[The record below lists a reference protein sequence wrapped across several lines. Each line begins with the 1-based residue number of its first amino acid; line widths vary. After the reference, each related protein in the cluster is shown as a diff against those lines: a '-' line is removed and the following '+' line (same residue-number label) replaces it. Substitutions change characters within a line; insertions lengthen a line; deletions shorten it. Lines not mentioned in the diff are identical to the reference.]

1 MESKLNQEQINDFSS
16 LNLKDLKPL
25 PERYEET
32 KARFLESTKD
42 LEYLNGMLFYFEDNQ
57 LKSEII
63 VFKREHYD
71 EVNLPFMTTGA
82 MDRMTREYVMEIKE
96 KYGIKR

>member
-1 MESKLNQEQINDFSS
+1 MNQEQINDLSS

-25 PERYEET
+25 PERYEEI

-71 EVNLPFMTTGA
+71 EVNLPFMTNGA
-82 MDRMTREYVMEIKE
+82 MDRMTKEYVMEIKE
-96 KYGIKR
+96 KYGIKKQE